1 METWLGPTC
10 SARDE
15 LEKRSIGM
23 ETNQTGMDPMTD
35 LTEKTI
41 ALLKKASDFAA
52 VAYDNNLTEVDIDG
66 AKVSTISL
74 ELQLRTL
81 AAKLERRMQLHRAQA
96 PAQA

>member
-1 METWLGPTC
+1 MLVR
-10 SARDE
+10 SAFNQ
-15 LEKRSIGM
+15 LEKSYIGM
-23 ETNQTGMDPMTD
+23 EPNQTGMDPMTD

-74 ELQLRTL
+74 ELQLRAL
-81 AAKLERRMQLHRAQA
+81 AGKLERRLQLDRSQA